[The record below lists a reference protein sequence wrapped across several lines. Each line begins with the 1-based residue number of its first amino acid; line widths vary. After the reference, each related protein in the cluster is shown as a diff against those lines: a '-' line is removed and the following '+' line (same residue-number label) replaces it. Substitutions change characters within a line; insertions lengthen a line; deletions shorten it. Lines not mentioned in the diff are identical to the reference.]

1 MSIHPLTARVA
12 DYCVGRPGIRFTAE
26 QAALAL
32 GAPLEGVTETL
43 DHLVKNGIN
52 GTLAADSGGYVFTD
66 DPSAG
71 ITASC
76 SRNGCTPQAMCADCA
91 ESLIDVLTGE
101 QDRQLH
107 RDDDPEAGQARAAA
121 LGRRIT
127 WIRSCT
133 QRDDGP
139 PLQEDRHLTRE
150 V

>member
-1 MSIHPLTARVA
+1 MDQPLSARVA
-12 DYCVGRPGIRFTAE
+12 DYCTGRPGIRFTAE

-32 GAPLEGVTETL
+32 GAPLAGVTDTL
-43 DHLVKNGIN
+43 DHLVKHGVN
-52 GTLAADSGGYVFTD
+52 GTLIAFLAGYVFTD

-91 ESLIDVLTGE
+91 GSLIDVLTGE
-101 QDRQLH
+101 QDRQVR
-107 RDDDPEAGQARAAA
+107 RDDDAEAGLARAAA

-127 WIRSCT
+127 WIRSHT
-133 QRDDGP
+133 QRGDGP
-139 PLQEDRHLTRE
+139 ALQEDRHLTRE